1 MKIRL
6 IFSIALGLVLT
17 AAVTAQDAN
26 PAPPD
31 GQAPAQGRGSGGWR
45 GQGWRDGAGGGMAEA
60 GIDGRGVTGTVTAIA
75 PGSYTIKTD
84 TGEAYKVN
92 FSANTR
98 ILKQTVQN
106 RGAGG
111 ERDEG
116 GDWGNRQRPAPETIK
131 SSDIKVGDAVAALG
145 EVDPAAK
152 SVGAVVVMQIDPE
165 RAKMMREREASYGK
179 TWLMGRV
186 TAIDG
191 TKVTLLGAID
201 NAAHTFQADENTAF
215 RKHRVPITLAEIQ
228 VGDLVRVE
236 GAVKDG
242 TFTAASVT
250 VMRMPPE
257 GTPSLPGDAPS
268 SPAPAPNAPPTK

>member
-6 IFSIALGLVLT
+6 LGSIILGLALA
-17 AAVTAQDAN
+17 AAVSAQDAN
-26 PAPPD
+26 PVPSD

-45 GQGWRDGAGGGMAEA
+45 GQGWRAGGGMA
-60 GIDGRGVTGTVTAIA
+60 GPGMGGRGVTGTVTAIA
-75 PGSYTIKTD
+75 PGFYTIKTD
-84 TGEAYKVN
+84 TGETYKVN

-98 ILKQTVQN
+98 ILKQTVRN
-106 RGAGG
+106 RGEGDAKG
-111 ERDEG
+111 EG
-116 GDWGNRQRPAPETIK
+116 GDPGNRQRPAPESIK

-165 RAKMMREREASYGK
+165 RAKMMREQEANYGK
-179 TWLMGRV
+179 TWLMGKV

-191 TKVTLLGAID
+191 TKVTVLGALD
-201 NAAHTFQADENTAF
+201 NAAHSFQADENTAF
-215 RKHRVPITLAEIQ
+215 RKHRVPVTLADIQ

-242 TFTAASVT
+242 TFIAAWVT

-257 GTPSLPGDAPS
+257 GTPSVPSNAPS
-268 SPAPAPNAPPTK
+268 TPAPEPNAPPAN